1 MRNFITLGFILLLAA
16 GSSGCLVSG
25 QVVVVE
31 PIDIGATTDQ
41 QISKYTV
48 DLSTNEDWLDNKD
61 DIVSIDAVELVAKIT
76 NNLQTDAIGE
86 VWWSNNANLGD
97 AADIRANATKF
108 FTSPNLPGDQ
118 MTLVDWPDAF
128 NYVENEDL
136 VIAEILGDGIFT
148 LYAIGKG
155 EPFDL
160 DVLGEV
166 VLTITVQK

>member
-25 QVVVVE
+25 QVVIVE

-108 FTSPNLPGDQ
+108 FTSPNLPGGQ

-128 NYVENEDL
+128 NFVENVDL